1 MKILGSSKSKVTK
14 DKDYENLPYLEIM
27 EVLLIHCNI
36 VNNDYQQDSK
46 VLYTFI
52 PDTSFGKLL
61 DISSK
66 NNILKNF

>member
-14 DKDYENLPYLEIM
+14 DKDYENLPYLEII

-46 VLYTFI
+46 VLYIFV

-66 NNILKNF
+66 NNILKTF